1 MVFDF
6 LIFRFYLTFLQA
18 VLVILKHAMF
28 LRHSIKAESALNLA
42 GSAYQQADIDLK
54 IQGFL
59 NASSSERSV
68 EEVASFIMTTEIGM
82 FIVAFIILIS
92 H

>member
-6 LIFRFYLTFLQA
+6 LIFIFYLTFLQV
-18 VLVILKHAMF
+18 VLVIFKHAMF
-28 LRHSIKAESALNLA
+28 LRHSNTGESALDLA
-42 GSAYQQADIDLK
+42 VSAYQQADIDLK

-59 NASSSERSV
+59 NAYSPEHSV

>member
-6 LIFRFYLTFLQA
+6 LIFKFYLTFLQA
-18 VLVILKHAMF
+18 VLVILKHTMF
-28 LRHSIKAESALNLA
+28 LRHSNNAESALNLA
-42 GSAYQQADIDLK
+42 GSAYQQADIGLK
-54 IQGFL
+54 TQSFL
-59 NASSSERSV
+59 NASSPEHSV

-82 FIVAFIILIS
+82 FIVEFIILIS

>member
-1 MVFDF
+1 M
-6 LIFRFYLTFLQA
+6 RFYLTFLQA
-18 VLVILKHAMF
+18 VVVILKHAMF
-28 LRHSIKAESALNLA
+28 LRHSNKAESALNLA

-54 IQGFL
+54 IQSFL
-59 NASSSERSV
+59 NASSLEHSV

>member
-1 MVFDF
+1 
-6 LIFRFYLTFLQA
+6 
-18 VLVILKHAMF
+18 MF
-28 LRHSIKAESALNLA
+28 LRHSNKAESALNLA

-54 IQGFL
+54 IQSFL
-59 NASSSERSV
+59 NASSLEHSV

>member
-1 MVFDF
+1 
-6 LIFRFYLTFLQA
+6 
-18 VLVILKHAMF
+18 MF
-28 LRHSIKAESALNLA
+28 LRHSNTSASALNLA

-54 IQGFL
+54 IQDFL
-59 NASSSERSV
+59 NASSPEHSV
-68 EEVASFIMTTEIGM
+68 EEVASFIMTTELGM

>member
-1 MVFDF
+1 
-6 LIFRFYLTFLQA
+6 
-18 VLVILKHAMF
+18 MF
-28 LRHSIKAESALNLA
+28 LRQSNEAKSALNLA

-59 NASSSERSV
+59 NASSLECSV
-68 EEVASFIMTTEIGM
+68 DEAASFIMTTEIGM

>member
-6 LIFRFYLTFLQA
+6 LILRLYLTFLQV

-28 LRHSIKAESALNLA
+28 LRDSNEEESALTLA
-42 GSAYQQADIDLK
+42 LAAYQQADIDLK

-59 NASSSERSV
+59 NASFPEHSV

-82 FIVAFIILIS
+82 FIVAFITLIS

>member
-1 MVFDF
+1 
-6 LIFRFYLTFLQA
+6 
-18 VLVILKHAMF
+18 MF
-28 LRHSIKAESALNLA
+28 LRHSNTTESALNLA

-59 NASSSERSV
+59 KASSPEHSV

-82 FIVAFIILIS
+82 FIVAFIILIT

>member
-1 MVFDF
+1 
-6 LIFRFYLTFLQA
+6 
-18 VLVILKHAMF
+18 MF
-28 LRHSIKAESALNLA
+28 LLHSNKAESALNFA

-59 NASSSERSV
+59 NASSPEHS
-68 EEVASFIMTTEIGM
+68 VASFIMTTEIGM